1 MILRLML
8 FDIKYY
14 AINKSLFTYK
24 YVNRLFYF
32 IGINIQRLHVRNLQ
46 SLFSC
51 FDESVAYTPAMLLTI
66 SPAMISPATDGTNE
80 VLPIVFLCI
89 CSS

>member
-14 AINKSLFTYK
+14 ATNKSLFTYK
-24 YVNRLFYF
+24 YVNRLF
-32 IGINIQRLHVRNLQ
+32 IGITIQRLHVRNLQ
-46 SLFSC
+46 SLLTC
-51 FDESVAYTPAMLLTI
+51 FVKVLPYTPAMLLTI
-66 SPAMISPATDGTNE
+66 SPAMISPATDGTND